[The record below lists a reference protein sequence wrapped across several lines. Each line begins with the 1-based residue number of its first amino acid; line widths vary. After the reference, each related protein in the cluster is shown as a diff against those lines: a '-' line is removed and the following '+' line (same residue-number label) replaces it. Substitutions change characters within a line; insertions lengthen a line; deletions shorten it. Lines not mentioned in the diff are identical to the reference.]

1 MIEINENK
9 DFEELDILN
18 FLSNTVLNYSHIP
31 ENYYFK
37 LEMEILDISHN
48 ESLKNMNKQKSIF
61 LIGMFVIFRI
71 LISEILFDPKSWYEN
86 EENLTEKAKKLLKQL
101 GCYFLETF
109 QICVWEKI
117 HQEYLYKKNIYH
129 KEMEDLLN
137 HSGDDGFGNFKEPPE
152 LFYRSKS
159 FLIYNCR

>member
-109 QICVWEKI
+109 QICVWE
-117 HQEYLYKKNIYH
+117 
-129 KEMEDLLN
+129 D
-137 HSGDDGFGNFKEPPE
+137 
-152 LFYRSKS
+152 RKS
-159 FLIYNCR
+159 VV